1 MATISQYR
9 GKWKCQVRKTG
20 YPTQTRS
27 FDLRASAIAWG
38 NEVEAQMNRGT
49 FAGNTSKQHMTV
61 CEMLGRYLAEES
73 HKKAYSAADISRC
86 KPLVA
91 SLGAYHVHKLAH
103 TDLAEYK
110 RARLAL
116 RSPQTVTHELN
127 LLHRAYVI
135 AWTEWGVVLPNGVP
149 KTSRPTLPR
158 GRGARIRPSEIDM
171 IVQATESE
179 QLKSIVP
186 LAVETA
192 MRRSELLSICWE
204 HIDLDRRSIYLNKTK
219 NGLPRTVPLSP
230 RALQVLKS
238 IQKAKAGPVFTLAA
252 SSVSQAFQR
261 AVERAGLDHVR
272 FHDLRHEATSRLF
285 ERGLNV
291 IEVARITGHVTL
303 SMLDRYTHLD
313 VQGLVHKL
321 SEKTAEAHSI

>member
-9 GKWKCQVRKTG
+9 GKWKCQVRKGGFPAQSKT
-20 YPTQTRS
+20 
-27 FDLRASAIAWG
+27 FDGKADAVAWG
-38 NEVEAQMNRGT
+38 IEVEATMNRGA
-49 FAGNTSKQHMTV
+49 FAGGTSKQTMTV
-61 CEMLGRYLAEES
+61 QEMLVRYLAEES
-73 HKKAYSAADISRC
+73 TKKAYSAADLSRS
-86 KPLVA
+86 KALIA
-91 SLGAYHVHKLAH
+91 ALGAYHVHNLTHTTLAQ
-103 TDLAEYK
+103 YK
-110 RARLAL
+110 RDRLAV

-135 AWTEWGVVLPNGVP
+135 ASTEWGIVLPNGIP
-149 KTSRPTLPR
+149 KTPRPTLPR
-158 GRGARIRPSEIDM
+158 GRGTRIRPNQIDL

-179 QLKSIVP
+179 QLKHIIP

-192 MRRSELLSICWE
+192 MRRSELLSMRWE
-204 HIDLDRRSIYLNKTK
+204 NVDLDRRSVYLDKTK
-219 NGLPRTVPLSP
+219 NGLSRTVPLSP
-230 RALQVLKS
+230 SALQVLKNMQQAT
-238 IQKAKAGPVFTLAA
+238 IGPVFTLAA

-261 AVERAGLDHVR
+261 AVERAGIKHVR

-313 VQGLVHKL
+313 VQGLIQKL
-321 SEKTAEAHSI
+321 G